1 MVSGR
6 DRSWRQGD
14 RQPMTIAAD
23 LLRNSAR
30 NELVHSFLAQPWI
43 IFAPAQHSAG
53 EFFMEHPLRVDELP
67 HGETPRA
74 VQLAPAS
81 QPAADAAAL
90 PPLPNLSDSDALLL
104 TPSDPQYKDF
114 LPAANTRMQLAPA
127 LRAVCRSEQG
137 VAAMVDWVRG
147 NSLSFAMRCG
157 GHSYEGFSQST
168 DVVIDLRELADI
180 SVDKAAG
187 IVTVGGGAALF
198 HIYEALAA
206 EGLALQAG
214 SCPTVGISGHIL
226 GGGHGLLARSHG
238 LTCDSMREVTVI
250 DSDAGTRVANATSEV
265 DLFWAC
271 RGGGGGSFG
280 IATEYKLGV
289 FPLANVL
296 VFGVSWQLSQT
307 QAARL
312 FAAWQ
317 SWAPQAPDHI
327 TSIMKVGSAGH
338 GLITMRCIGQS
349 VGSESELRAQLH
361 TLIALARPS
370 SALSVHSLSFLDA
383 VKHFAGPLDY
393 ESVFM
398 KAKSDY
404 VLTPLGS
411 SAIHAMMTALA
422 AVSAGSIVLLC
433 DSYGGKI
440 AEVDPTETAFPRR
453 KAQYCIQY
461 YSSWTRAADTPA
473 HLATV
478 NKVFSAM
485 RPFMPGASYVNYC
498 DLDLPDYP
506 QAYWGDNLPRLMGV
520 KQEYD
525 PQNLF
530 RHTQSVPLPAQA

>member
-1 MVSGR
+1 
-6 DRSWRQGD
+6 
-14 RQPMTIAAD
+14 
-23 LLRNSAR
+23 
-30 NELVHSFLAQPWI
+30 
-43 IFAPAQHSAG
+43 
-53 EFFMEHPLRVDELP
+53 MEHPLRVEELP
-67 HGETPRA
+67 HGETPRP
-74 VQLAPAS
+74 VQLTLPA
-81 QPAADAAAL
+81 QPAADAAPL
-90 PPLPNLSDSDALLL
+90 PPLPNLPESDALLL
-104 TPSDPQYKDF
+104 TPSDPHYKDF

-127 LRAVCRSEQG
+127 LRAVCRTEQG
-137 VAAMVDWVRG
+137 VAAMVDWVRS
-147 NSLSFAMRCG
+147 NSLSFAVRCG

-168 DVVIDLRELADI
+168 EIVIDLRELAGV

-214 SCPTVGISGHIL
+214 SCPTVGVSGHIL

-238 LTCDSMREVTVI
+238 LTCDSMREVTIV
-250 DSDAGTRVANATSEV
+250 DSAAQTRVANATSEA

-280 IATEYKLGV
+280 IATEYKLNV
-289 FPLANVL
+289 FPLASAL

-307 QAARL
+307 LAARL
-312 FAAWQ
+312 FSAWQ
-317 SWAPQAPDHI
+317 SWAPHAPDHI

-338 GLITMRCIGQS
+338 GLISMRCIGQS

-361 TLIALARPS
+361 SLIALARPS
-370 SALSVHSLSFLDA
+370 SALSIHSLSFLDA

-411 SAIHAMMTALA
+411 TAIHAMMTALA
-422 AVSAGSIVLLC
+422 AISAGALVLLC

-440 AEVDPTETAFPRR
+440 AEVDPADTAFPRR

-473 HLATV
+473 HLARV
-478 NKVFSAM
+478 NKVYAAM

-498 DLDLPDYP
+498 DLDLPDRKP
-506 QAYWGDNLPRLMGV
+506 IGATI
-520 KQEYD
+520 
-525 PQNLF
+525 F
-530 RHTQSVPLPAQA
+530 RA